1 MQSTSARGEHGHRQ
15 AVGDA
20 VSMAKHEGH
29 SLGCESIKVV
39 VVMLVVVSCVC
50 SPLASL

>member
-1 MQSTSARGEHGHRQ
+1 MAVSILNRQ

-20 VSMAKHEGH
+20 QIIVSMAKHEGH
-29 SLGCESIKVV
+29 SLGCESIIVV